1 MKSISSY
8 DTIMA
13 KRYLQFYILN
23 QFNLLN
29 ENSVTILRNETSYK

>member
-8 DTIMA
+8 DTIMT

-29 ENSVTILRNETSYK
+29 ENSVMILRNETSYK